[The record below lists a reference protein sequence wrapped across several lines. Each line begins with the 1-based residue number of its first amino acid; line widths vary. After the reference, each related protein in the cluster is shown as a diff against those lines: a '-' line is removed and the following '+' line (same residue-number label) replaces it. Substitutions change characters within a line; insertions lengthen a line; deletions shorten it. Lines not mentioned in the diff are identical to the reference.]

1 MTEEERN
8 FHFPSHRIHAFVIY
22 LGNAL
27 YLSDERKGV
36 NYKKASV
43 FREKEVAY
51 QYANRYKGQVEII
64 DIDYSMVGVYQRE
77 PLEGYPKAEKN

>member
-1 MTEEERN
+1 MTDQERQY
-8 FHFPSHRIHAFVIY
+8 HFPNHRTHAFVVK
-22 LGNAL
+22 LNENL

-36 NYKKASV
+36 NYKKACV

-64 DIDYSMVGVYQRE
+64 DIEYNMVGVYQRE
-77 PLEGYPKAEKN
+77 PLEYPKAEEN